1 MAKRPM
7 PTGTQWLYIIAGA
20 GAAAG
25 ITILTG
31 LGGAIG
37 GAIIGVGAAVGALPY
52 HRAVQQHQQR
62 QDGNDGSG

>member
-7 PTGTQWLYIIAGA
+7 PTGTQWLYIVGGALAGA
-20 GAAAG
+20 G
-25 ITILTG
+25 ITVATG

-52 HRAVQQHQQR
+52 HRAVQEHQKR
-62 QDGNDGSG
+62 QDGNDSHG

>member
-1 MAKRPM
+1 MAKTPM
-7 PTGTQWLYIIAGA
+7 PTGPQWLYIVGGAVAG
-20 GAAAG
+20 AG

-52 HRAVQQHQQR
+52 HRAVQEQKKR
-62 QDGNDGSG
+62 DGG